1 MTKDERSKFVATEWA
16 NYQETKDRRH
26 LAKIAREMP
35 FFGHSEVGEEIAKLL
50 TPDRNMTQFKN
61 NLWTAYK
68 QDGERHWLET
78 MLNSGLFE
86 NVPMGKE
93 ISKEFQSFLPRK
105 DSMSRDD
112 FICELYGLLHSE
124 FSGDFRKKD
133 IRDVQRNFPELNY
146 ESVRT
151 VLRRKFDPKKHIK
164 T

>member
-1 MTKDERSKFVATEWA
+1 MTEDKRFKFVATEWA

-35 FFGHSEVGEEIAKLL
+35 FFGHAEVGEEIAKLL
-50 TPDRNMTQFKN
+50 TSADNLTDLKD
-61 NLWTAYK
+61 NLWAAYE

-78 MLNSGLFE
+78 MLYLGLFE
-86 NVPMGKE
+86 DAPMGKE
-93 ISKEFQSFLPRK
+93 IAEAFKVFHNGK
-105 DSMSRDD
+105 DPMSRDD
-112 FICELYGLLHSE
+112 HICQLYGILHPE
-124 FSGDFRKKD
+124 FSGEFRLKD

>member
-1 MTKDERSKFVATEWA
+1 MSKDERANFVLNEWT
-16 NYQETKDRRH
+16 NYQNTKDRRH

-35 FFGHSEVGEEIAKLL
+35 FFGHAEVGEEIAKLL
-50 TPDRNMTQFKN
+50 TQAVKLADLKN
-61 NLWTAYK
+61 NLWAAYQ

-78 MLNSGLFE
+78 MLNIGIFE

-112 FICELYGLLHSE
+112 FICELYGILHPE
-124 FSGDFRKKD
+124 FSGEFRIKSIK
-133 IRDVQRNFPELNY
+133 DVQNNYSELDY
-146 ESVRT
+146 EGVRT

>member
-1 MTKDERSKFVATEWA
+1 MSKDERANFVLNEWT
-16 NYQETKDRRH
+16 NYQKTKDRRH

-35 FFGHSEVGEEIAKLL
+35 FFGHAEVGEEIAKLL
-50 TPDRNMTQFKN
+50 TQAVKLADLKN
-61 NLWTAYK
+61 NLWAAYQ

-78 MLNSGLFE
+78 MLNIGIFE

-112 FICELYGLLHSE
+112 FICELYGILHPE
-124 FSGDFRKKD
+124 FSGEFRIKSIKD
-133 IRDVQRNFPELNY
+133 VRNNFSELDY
-146 ESVRT
+146 EGVRT

>member
-1 MTKDERSKFVATEWA
+1 MSKDERANFVATEWA

-35 FFGHSEVGEEIAKLL
+35 FFGQAEVGEEIAKLL
-50 TPDRNMTQFKN
+50 TTDSKFTQLKN
-61 NLWTAYK
+61 NLWAKYQ
-68 QDGERHWLET
+68 QDGERQWLET
-78 MLNSGLFE
+78 MLYLGLFE
-86 NVPMGKE
+86 DAPMGKE
-93 ISKEFQSFLPRK
+93 IAEAFKVFHTGRDP
-105 DSMSRDD
+105 MSRDD
-112 FICELYGLLHSE
+112 HICRLYGILHSE
-124 FSGDFRKKD
+124 FSGEFRKKD